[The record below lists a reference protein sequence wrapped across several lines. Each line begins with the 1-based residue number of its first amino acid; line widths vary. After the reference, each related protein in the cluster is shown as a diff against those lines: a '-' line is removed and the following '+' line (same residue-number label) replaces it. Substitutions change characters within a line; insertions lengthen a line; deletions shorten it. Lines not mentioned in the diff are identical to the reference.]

1 MFHQLLVPL
10 DGTDASLEALDVAI
24 PLARALEAKI
34 HVFHAIPSY
43 PARAYLAALIHST
56 KALYE
61 EESAAHAGAFL
72 GEARDRATAEGVACS
87 SSITFASH
95 ADEAIIAAAAEY
107 RCDLIVMTSLR
118 REGFNRLLLGSD
130 THGVLIHSDIPVLVW
145 R

>member
-10 DGTDASLEALDVAI
+10 DGTDASLEALDAAI
-24 PLARALEAKI
+24 DLALTLKAKI

-43 PARAYLAALIHST
+43 PARSYLAALIHST

-61 EESAAHAGAFL
+61 EEAAAHAGTFL
-72 GEARDRATAEGVACS
+72 GEARDRATAGGIACS
-87 SSITFASH
+87 SSIAFAPH
-95 ADEAIIAAAAEY
+95 ADEAIVAAAAEY

-118 REGFNRLLLGSD
+118 REGIHRLLLGSD
-130 THGVLIHSDIPVLVW
+130 AHGVLIHADIPVLVW